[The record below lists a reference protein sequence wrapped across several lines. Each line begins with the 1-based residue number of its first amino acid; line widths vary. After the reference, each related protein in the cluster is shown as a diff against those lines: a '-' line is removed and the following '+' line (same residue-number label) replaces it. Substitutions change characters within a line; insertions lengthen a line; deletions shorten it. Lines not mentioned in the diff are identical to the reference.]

1 MKKVALIVP
10 MILVVA
16 AFALAQ
22 APRGGLVA
30 PGPDNSPG
38 VGTMA
43 PDFAL
48 VGNDWNAQ
56 GSPKNLADFKG
67 KKNVLLMFFPGAF
80 TPGCTTEFTQAGKD
94 HEKIAALN
102 VEMIGISRDM
112 PGALAEFKKSVGAKN
127 GFVSD
132 ADLVVTKKY
141 DALLATRTPNMA
153 KRYYFLID
161 QTGKIVWK
169 DTTNTVLNTERVMS
183 ALTDNL
189 K

>member
-1 MKKVALIVP
+1 MKKVALMVTL
-10 MILVVA
+10 ILVVA
-16 AFALAQ
+16 AFAFAQ
-22 APRGGLVA
+22 APRGGLNA
-30 PGPDNSPG
+30 GPDNSPK
-38 VGTMA
+38 VGEMA

-48 VGNDWNAQ
+48 IGNDWNAQ

-80 TPGCTTEFTQAGKD
+80 TPGCTTEFTRAGQD

-102 VEMIGISRDM
+102 VEMVGISRDM

-132 ADLVVTKKY
+132 ADLVVSKKY
-141 DALLATRTPNMA
+141 DAVLATRTPNMA
-153 KRYYFLID
+153 KRYYFLVD

-169 DTTNTVLNTERVMS
+169 DTTNTVLSSDQVMT
-183 ALTDNL
+183 ALTQSL

>member
-1 MKKVALIVP
+1 MKRVALIVP
-10 MILVVA
+10 MLLAVA
-16 AFALAQ
+16 AFAFAQ
-22 APRGGLVA
+22 APRGGLTA
-30 PGPDNSPG
+30 GPDNSPK
-38 VGTMA
+38 VGEMA

-48 VGNDWNAQ
+48 IGNDWSAPTA
-56 GSPKNLADFKG
+56 PKNLADFKG
-67 KKNVLLMFFPGAF
+67 KKSVLLMFFPGAF

-132 ADLVVTKKY
+132 ADLTVSKKY
-141 DALLATRTPNMA
+141 DAVLTARTPNFA
-153 KRYYFLID
+153 KRYYFLVD

-169 DTTNTVLNTERVMS
+169 DTTNTVLNTDKVMD
-183 ALTDNL
+183 ALAQNL